1 MWILDVKEKNN
12 TMKKLITS
20 VGLLAVGAASLQA
33 AYAPGLNSMETT
45 KIWSVSGTLR
55 GFYDDNYNTAP
66 ATIGGLPNPNKRGS
80 GGFEVSPSL
89 SLNVPL
95 GQTELGLRYTYG
107 LYYYQDREDN
117 NQNPIDQTHQFDLWV
132 NHAFNENWSASVQDT
147 FVSAQD
153 PNLFVI
159 PAGGVAV
166 AQRISGNNI
175 QNTGV
180 IKLDTQWTQLLGSE
194 LGYQNTF
201 YDYDQSGSTTIP
213 LLIANGSTYAGL
225 LDRVENLAWLNLTWQ
240 VLPTT
245 VAFVGYQYGQ
255 VGYTGNEFIAGA
267 PPASGWKSDNRDNRS
282 HYVYLGVKYNPLDNL
297 TFALKG
303 GIQYVEFYN
312 PPAGIATTSSTSPY
326 VDFSTTYTYLPGSY
340 VQVGFTQ
347 TRNASSVVGT
357 PTVANDTITEDEES
371 STVYASIN
379 HQFTPK
385 LTGSAIGRVQHSILQ
400 GGLNNN
406 SVETWYSFGLNLA
419 YQFNQHLSTEI
430 GYNFDDLD
438 SKVAGQNY
446 KRNRAY
452 IGVTAT
458 Y

>member
-1 MWILDVKEKNN
+1 
-12 TMKKLITS
+12 MKKFVTS

-33 AYAPGLNSMETT
+33 AYAPGLDSMQTS

-66 ATIGGLPNPNKRGS
+66 SGPAKRGS

-95 GQTELGLRYTYG
+95 DQTELGLRYTYG
-107 LYYYQDREDN
+107 LYYYQDRE
-117 NQNPIDQTHQFDLWV
+117 NQNENPVDQTHQLDLWV
-132 NHAFNENWSASVQDT
+132 NHTFNENWQASVQDT

-153 PNLFVI
+153 PNLFLNGGT
-159 PAGGVAV
+159 PAATAERV
-166 AQRISGNNI
+166 SGNNI
-175 QNTGV
+175 ENTGT
-180 IKLDTQWTQLLGSE
+180 IKVNTQWTQLLGSE

-201 YDYDQSGSTTIP
+201 WDYSQSGGNTVAPFSTP
-213 LLIANGSTYAGL
+213 SYAGL
-225 LDRVENLAWLNLTWQ
+225 LDQIDNMAWLNLTWQ
-240 VLPTT
+240 ALPTT
-245 VAFVGYQYGQ
+245 VLFVGYQYEQ
-255 VGYTGNEFIAGA
+255 DNYTGNEIIAPGF
-267 PPASGWKSDNRDNRS
+267 KSDSRDSRS
-282 HYVYLGVKYNPLDNL
+282 HYGYLGVKYNPLDNL
-297 TFALKG
+297 AIALKG
-303 GIQYVEFYN
+303 GIQYIQFYN
-312 PPAGIATTSSTSPY
+312 PPTTVPATPSTSSTTPY
-326 VDFSTTYTYLPGSY
+326 VDFSATYTYLPGSY

-347 TRNASSVVGT
+347 TRNASSVVGVVT
-357 PTVANDTITEDEES
+357 SGQITEDEES
-371 STVYASIN
+371 STVYASVN

-385 LTGSAIGRVQHSILQ
+385 LTGSAIGRVQRSTLEEGQ
-400 GGLNNN
+400 FNN

-419 YQFNQHLSTEI
+419 YSFNQHLSTEV

-438 SKVAGQNY
+438 SNVPGQNY

>member
-1 MWILDVKEKNN
+1 MGGKLGVKNKKYNN
-12 TMKKLITS
+12 MKRFVTS
-20 VGLLAVGAASLQA
+20 VGLLAVGAAGIQA
-33 AYAPGLNSMETT
+33 ADSSDSSSMKNS
-45 KIWSVSGTLR
+45 KVWSVSGTLR

-66 ATIGGLPNPNKRGS
+66 NGAANKRGS
-80 GGFEVSPSL
+80 GGFEVLPSL

-95 GQTELGLRYTYG
+95 AQTDLGLRYTYG
-107 LYYYQDREDN
+107 LYYFQDREDQ
-117 NQNPIDQTHQFDLWV
+117 NQNPVDQTHQGDLWV

-147 FVSAQD
+147 IVSAQD
-153 PNLFVI
+153 PNLFVSG
-159 PAGGVAV
+159 AGGAPV
-166 AQRISGNNI
+166 AQRVSGNNI
-175 QNTGV
+175 ENNGS

-201 YDYDQSGSTTIP
+201 WDYSQSGGTAAAPS
-213 LLIANGSTYAGL
+213 YAGL
-225 LDRVENLAWLNLTWQ
+225 LNQIDNLAWLNLTWQ

-255 VGYTGNEFIAGA
+255 DNYTGNEIIATGY
-267 PPASGWKSDNRDNRS
+267 KSNNRDSRS
-282 HYVYLGVKYNPLDNL
+282 HYAYLGVKYNPLDNL
-297 TFALKG
+297 SVALKG
-303 GIQYVEFYN
+303 GIQYIKFYN
-312 PPAGIATTSSTSPY
+312 PPTGVASTASTTPY

-340 VQVGFTQ
+340 AVVGFTQ
-347 TRNASSVVGT
+347 TRNSSST
-357 PTVANDTITEDEES
+357 DTATATSITEDEES

-379 HQFTPK
+379 HQFTAK
-385 LTGSAIGRVQHSILQ
+385 LTGSAIGRVQRSVLQ
-400 GGLNNN
+400 GGLNNH

-419 YQFNQHLSTEI
+419 YQINQHLSTEI

-438 SKVAGQNY
+438 SKVPGQNY

>member
-1 MWILDVKEKNN
+1 
-12 TMKKLITS
+12 MKKLITS
-20 VGLLAVGAASLQA
+20 VGLMAVGAASLQA
-33 AYAPGLNSMETT
+33 AYAPGLNSMQTS

-66 ATIGGLPNPNKRGS
+66 NGTPNKRGS

-95 GQTELGLRYTYG
+95 DQTELGLRYTYG

-117 NQNPIDQTHQFDLWV
+117 NQNPVDQTHQVDLWV
-132 NHAFNENWSASVQDT
+132 NHAFNESWQASVQDT

-153 PNLFVI
+153 PNLFVSG
-159 PAGGVAV
+159 AGGVPV
-166 AQRISGNNI
+166 AQRVSGNNI
-175 QNTGV
+175 ENNGTV
-180 IKLDTQWTQLLGSE
+180 KLDTQWTQLLGSE

-201 YDYDQSGSTTIP
+201 WDYDQSGSSTLATFA
-213 LLIANGSTYAGL
+213 ANGPTYAGL
-225 LDRVENLAWLNLTWQ
+225 LDQVDHLAWLNLTWQ

-245 VAFVGYQYGQ
+245 VAYIGYQYGQ
-255 VGYTGNEFIAGA
+255 DNYTGNEIIGNVGGAG
-267 PPASGWKSDNRDNRS
+267 GTTYKSNNRDSRS
-282 HYVYLGVKYNPLDNL
+282 HYGYLGIKYNPLDNL
-297 TFALKG
+297 VVALKG
-303 GIQYVEFYN
+303 GIQYVDFYD
-312 PPAGIATTSSTSPY
+312 PAAGLPSTSSTTPY

-347 TRNASSVVGT
+347 TRNASSVAT
-357 PTVANDTITEDEES
+357 PTATSITEDEES
-371 STVYASIN
+371 STFYASLN

-385 LTGSAIGRVQHSILQ
+385 LTGSAIGRVQRSTLK
-400 GGLNNN
+400 GGFNND

-438 SKVAGQNY
+438 SNVAGQNY

>member
-1 MWILDVKEKNN
+1 
-12 TMKKLITS
+12 MKKFITS
-20 VGLLAVGAASLQA
+20 VGLMAVGAASLKA
-33 AYAPGLNSMETT
+33 DYAPGLNSMETS

-66 ATIGGLPNPNKRGS
+66 NGAPNKRGS

-95 GQTELGLRYTYG
+95 DQTELGLRYTYG

-117 NQNPIDQTHQFDLWV
+117 NQNPVDQTHQVDLWV
-132 NHAFNENWSASVQDT
+132 NHAFNESWSGTVQDT
-147 FVSAQD
+147 FVSAQEPD
-153 PNLFVI
+153 LFT
-159 PAGGVAV
+159 GGVP
-166 AQRISGNNI
+166 QRVSGNNI
-175 QNTGV
+175 ENIGTA
-180 IKLDTQWTQLLGSE
+180 KLDTQWTQLLGSE

-201 YDYDQSGSTTIP
+201 WDYSQSGGTAAAPS
-213 LLIANGSTYAGL
+213 YAGL
-225 LDRVENLAWLNLTWQ
+225 LDQVDHLAWLNLTWQ

-245 VAFVGYQYGQ
+245 VAYIGYQYGQ
-255 VGYTGNEFIAGA
+255 DNYTGNEPIGGVFV
-267 PPASGWKSDNRDNRS
+267 SKNRDSRS
-282 HYVYLGVKYNPLDNL
+282 HYGYLGLKYTPLDNL
-297 TFALKG
+297 VFALKG
-303 GIQYVEFYN
+303 GIQYVDFYN
-312 PPAGIATTSSTSPY
+312 PPAGLPSTDSTTPY

-347 TRNASSVVGT
+347 TRNASSVATPNLAGT
-357 PTVANDTITEDEES
+357 SITEDEES
-371 STVYASIN
+371 STIYASVN

-385 LTGSAIGRVQHSILQ
+385 LTGSAIGRVQRSTLE
-400 GGLNNN
+400 GGLNND

-438 SKVAGQNY
+438 SQVPGQNY

-452 IGVTAT
+452 LGVTAT

>member
-1 MWILDVKEKNN
+1 
-12 TMKKLITS
+12 MKKFITS
-20 VGLLAVGAASLQA
+20 VGLMAVGAASLKA
-33 AYAPGLNSMETT
+33 DYAPGLNSMEAS

-66 ATIGGLPNPNKRGS
+66 NGAPNKRGS

-95 GQTELGLRYTYG
+95 DQTELGLRYTYG

-117 NQNPIDQTHQFDLWV
+117 NQNPVDQTHQVDLWV
-132 NHAFNENWSASVQDT
+132 NHAFNESWSGTVQDT
-147 FVSAQD
+147 FVSAQEPD
-153 PNLFVI
+153 LFT
-159 PAGGVAV
+159 GGVP
-166 AQRISGNNI
+166 QRVSGNNI
-175 QNTGV
+175 ENIGTA
-180 IKLDTQWTQLLGSE
+180 KLDTQWTQLLGSE

-201 YDYDQSGSTTIP
+201 WDYSQSGGTAAAPS
-213 LLIANGSTYAGL
+213 YAGL
-225 LDRVENLAWLNLTWQ
+225 LDQVDHLAWLNLTWQ

-245 VAFVGYQYGQ
+245 VAYIGYQYGQ
-255 VGYTGNEFIAGA
+255 DNYTGNEPIGGVFV
-267 PPASGWKSDNRDNRS
+267 SKNRDSRS
-282 HYVYLGVKYNPLDNL
+282 HYGYLGLKYTPLDNL
-297 TFALKG
+297 VFALKG
-303 GIQYVEFYN
+303 GIQYVDFYN
-312 PPAGIATTSSTSPY
+312 PPAGLPSTDSTTPY

-347 TRNASSVVGT
+347 TRNASSVATPNLAGT
-357 PTVANDTITEDEES
+357 SITEDEES
-371 STVYASIN
+371 STIYASVN

-385 LTGSAIGRVQHSILQ
+385 LTGSAIGRVQRSTLE
-400 GGLNNN
+400 GGLNND

-438 SKVAGQNY
+438 SQVPGQNY

-452 IGVTAT
+452 LGVTAT

>member
-1 MWILDVKEKNN
+1 
-12 TMKKLITS
+12 MKKLITS
-20 VGLLAVGAASLQA
+20 VGLMAVGAAGLQA
-33 AYAPGLNSMETT
+33 ADTSGAGSMTTT

-66 ATIGGLPNPNKRGS
+66 AGPNKRGS
-80 GGFEVSPSL
+80 GGFEISPSL

-95 GQTELGLRYTYG
+95 AQTQLGLRYTYG

-117 NQNPIDQTHQFDLWV
+117 NQNPVDQTHQLDLWV

-153 PNLFVI
+153 PDLFTAG
-159 PAGGVAV
+159 AGGGAAV

-175 QNTGV
+175 ENTGTV
-180 IKLDTQWTQLLGSE
+180 KVDTQWTQLLGSE

-201 YDYDQSGSTTIP
+201 WDYSKGGGTAAAPS
-213 LLIANGSTYAGL
+213 YAGM
-225 LDRVENLAWLNLTWQ
+225 LDQIDSLAWLNLTWQ
-240 VLPTT
+240 ALPTT
-245 VAFVGYQYGQ
+245 QLFVGYQYGQ
-255 VGYTGNEFIAGA
+255 DDYTGNEIIAA
-267 PPASGWKSDNRDNRS
+267 NAITPASPAKSDNRNNRS
-282 HYVYLGVKYNPLDNL
+282 HYGYLGVKYNPLDTL
-297 TFALKG
+297 TIALKG
-303 GIQYVEFYN
+303 GVQVTEFYN
-312 PPAGIATTSSTSPY
+312 PPAGVPSTSSTSPY
-326 VDFSTTYTYLPGSY
+326 VDFSTTYNYLPGSY

-347 TRNASSVVGT
+347 NRNSSSTVT
-357 PTVANDTITEDEES
+357 PLNGQLTEDEES

-385 LTGSAIGRVQHSILQ
+385 LTGSAIGRVQRSVLQ
-400 GGLNNN
+400 GGLNNDF
-406 SVETWYSFGLNLA
+406 VETWYSFGLNLA
-419 YQFNQHLSTEI
+419 YSFNQHLSTEI

-438 SKVAGQNY
+438 SKIPGQQY